1 MAYDCPARFL
11 EGPPGGCRKGSGT
24 DEDVNDALHL
34 ATPNGIDG
42 GSSDVQPKR
51 QNEDMEI
58 KIKGLVRR
66 QLVYGFVAEKDGEG
80 EIVGSSVVKLARRN
94 AFELV
99 GLKRPA
105 LAPAWRW
112 KMG

>member
-1 MAYDCPARFL
+1 MPYSSFT
-11 EGPPGGCRKGSGT
+11 K
-24 DEDVNDALHL
+24 
-34 ATPNGIDG
+34 NGIDG
-42 GSSDVQPKR
+42 GLSGVKPK
-51 QNEDMEI
+51 EE
-58 KIKGLVRR
+58 KRR
-66 QLVYGFVAEKDGEG
+66 IWKSKSKVLCAGNWSTDSRRKKDAEG

>member
-1 MAYDCPARFL
+1 MPYTSF
-11 EGPPGGCRKGSGT
+11 
-24 DEDVNDALHL
+24 H
-34 ATPNGIDG
+34 PNGIDADSFG
-42 GSSDVQPKR
+42 VKPQR
-51 QNEDMEI
+51 QDEAMEI

-66 QLVYGFVAEKDGEG
+66 QLVYGFAAEKDAEG
-80 EIVGSSVVKLARRN
+80 QVIGSSVVKLARRN

>member
-1 MAYDCPARFL
+1 MPYTSFQ
-11 EGPPGGCRKGSGT
+11 S
-24 DEDVNDALHL
+24 
-34 ATPNGIDG
+34 NGIDAG
-42 GSSDVQPKR
+42 LFGVKPQR

-66 QLVYGFVAEKDGEG
+66 QLVYGFAAEKDAEG
-80 EIVGSSVVKLARRN
+80 QIIGSSVVKLARRN

>member
-1 MAYDCPARFL
+1 MPYTSFSP
-11 EGPPGGCRKGSGT
+11 K
-24 DEDVNDALHL
+24 
-34 ATPNGIDG
+34 GIDAG
-42 GSSDVQPKR
+42 LFGVSTPKAD
-51 QNEDMEI
+51 EHMEI

-66 QLVYGFVAEKDGEG
+66 QLVYGFAAEKDAEG
-80 EIVGSSVVKLARRN
+80 QIIGSSVVKLARRN

-105 LAPAWRW
+105 PAPAWRW

>member
-1 MAYDCPARFL
+1 
-11 EGPPGGCRKGSGT
+11 
-24 DEDVNDALHL
+24 
-34 ATPNGIDG
+34 
-42 GSSDVQPKR
+42 
-51 QNEDMEI
+51 
-58 KIKGLVRR
+58 
-66 QLVYGFVAEKDGEG
+66 VAEKDAEG

-112 KMG
+112 KTD

>member
-1 MAYDCPARFL
+1 
-11 EGPPGGCRKGSGT
+11 
-24 DEDVNDALHL
+24 
-34 ATPNGIDG
+34 
-42 GSSDVQPKR
+42 
-51 QNEDMEI
+51 MEI

-66 QLVYGFVAEKDGEG
+66 QLVYGFEAEKDAAG

-99 GLKRPA
+99 GLKRPV

>member
-1 MAYDCPARFL
+1 MPFFLVLNPKASATACPAFN
-11 EGPPGGCRKGSGT
+11 PKGET
-24 DEDVNDALHL
+24 RN
-34 ATPNGIDG
+34 
-42 GSSDVQPKR
+42 
-51 QNEDMEI
+51 MEI

-66 QLVYGFVAEKDGEG
+66 QLVYGFEAEKDGEG
-80 EIVGSSVVKLARRN
+80 QIIGSSVVKLARRN

>member
-1 MAYDCPARFL
+1 MPYTSFH
-11 EGPPGGCRKGSGT
+11 S
-24 DEDVNDALHL
+24 
-34 ATPNGIDG
+34 NGIDADPFG
-42 GSSDVQPKR
+42 VKPQR

-66 QLVYGFVAEKDGEG
+66 QLVYGFETEKDDDGQVIG
-80 EIVGSSVVKLARRN
+80 ASVVKLARRN

-112 KMG
+112 KMS

>member
-1 MAYDCPARFL
+1 MPYSLSPQ
-11 EGPPGGCRKGSGT
+11 
-24 DEDVNDALHL
+24 
-34 ATPNGIDG
+34 NGIDDG
-42 GSSDVQPKR
+42 LSGVKPKR
-51 QNEDMEI
+51 QTRNMEI

-66 QLVYGFVAEKDGEG
+66 QLVYGFVAEKDAEG

>member
-1 MAYDCPARFL
+1 MAENRHP
-11 EGPPGGCRKGSGT
+11 T
-24 DEDVNDALHL
+24 
-34 ATPNGIDG
+34 
-42 GSSDVQPKR
+42 QR
-51 QNEDMEI
+51 QTRNMEI

-66 QLVYGFVAEKDGEG
+66 QLVYGFEAEKDAEG
-80 EIVGSSVVKLARRN
+80 EIVGSSVVQLARRN

>member
-1 MAYDCPARFL
+1 MPHASFL
-11 EGPPGGCRKGSGT
+11 PKGIGAGWSG
-24 DEDVNDALHL
+24 VK
-34 ATPNGIDG
+34 P
-42 GSSDVQPKR
+42 QR
-51 QNEDMEI
+51 QNENMEI

-66 QLVYGFVAEKDGEG
+66 QLVYGFAAEKDAEG
-80 EIVGSSVVKLARRN
+80 QVIGSSVVKLARRN

>member
-1 MAYDCPARFL
+1 MPYTSFQT
-11 EGPPGGCRKGSGT
+11 S
-24 DEDVNDALHL
+24 
-34 ATPNGIDG
+34 GIDAG
-42 GSSDVQPKR
+42 PTGAQPKAD
-51 QNEDMEI
+51 EAMEI

-66 QLVYGFVAEKDGEG
+66 QLVYGFAAEKDAEG
-80 EIVGSSVVKLARRN
+80 QVIGSSVVKLARRN

-99 GLKRPA
+99 GLKRPT

>member
-1 MAYDCPARFL
+1 M
-11 EGPPGGCRKGSGT
+11 PGGSRKKRGCS
-24 DEDVNDALHL
+24 DALFL
-34 ATPNGIDG
+34 VTPKWHRRRLVRRPTQEGKTTN
-42 GSSDVQPKR
+42 
-51 QNEDMEI
+51 MEI

-66 QLVYGFVAEKDGEG
+66 QLVYGFESEKDAAG

-105 LAPAWRW
+105 FAPAWRW
-112 KMG
+112 KIS

>member
-1 MAYDCPARFL
+1 
-11 EGPPGGCRKGSGT
+11 
-24 DEDVNDALHL
+24 
-34 ATPNGIDG
+34 
-42 GSSDVQPKR
+42 
-51 QNEDMEI
+51 MEI

-66 QLVYGFVAEKDGEG
+66 QLVYGFESEKDSEG
-80 EIVGSSVVKLARRN
+80 QIIGSSVVKLARRN

-105 LAPAWRW
+105 FVPAWRW

>member
-1 MAYDCPARFL
+1 MSVRVRKRR
-11 EGPPGGCRKGSGT
+11 GG
-24 DEDVNDALHL
+24 NDALFPV
-34 ATPNGIDG
+34 T
-42 GSSDVQPKR
+42 PKR
-51 QNEDMEI
+51 HRRRQVRRFNHGGETRNMEI

-66 QLVYGFVAEKDGEG
+66 QLVYGFEAEKDAEG
-80 EIVGSSVVKLARRN
+80 EIIGSSVVKLARRN

-112 KMG
+112 KMGGG